1 MVISLKKIMLIIK
14 KIVMALFMLYSFNLI
29 IGYAGILIP
38 INLCSIVLVSIFGV
52 PAVFSLIVLTRF
64 L

>member
-1 MVISLKKIMLIIK
+1 MLFVK
-14 KIVMALFMLYSFNLI
+14 KIVMALCMLYSFNLI

-38 INLCSIVLVSIFGV
+38 INLCSIIFVSILGV
-52 PAVFSLIVLTRF
+52 AAVFSLIVLSNF